1 MKYLT
6 ESEVRD
12 MAKVVAAEIGEDYI
26 YNPGQTRNTC
36 VYVEGYVRDE
46 DGYDTTD
53 AAPSCLW
60 GHVFIK
66 NGIATAD
73 WFVKTGANEVEI
85 EEMIMDL
92 DDASFTDEA
101 ITFMS
106 LSQQWQD
113 KGFTWGEA
121 IGKATARLSPVR
133 QHPPH
138 V

>member
-1 MKYLT
+1 MKFLT

-12 MAKVVAAEIGEDYI
+12 MAKEVVAEIGEDYI

-46 DGYDTTD
+46 DGYDTTN
-53 AAPSCLW
+53 AVPSCLW

-85 EEMIMDL
+85 EEMVMDL
-92 DDASFTDEA
+92 DDTSFTEEA
-101 ITFMS
+101 LTFMG
-106 LSQQWQD
+106 LSQQYQD
-113 KGFTWGEA
+113 RGFSWSEA
-121 IGKATARLSPVR
+121 IDKATARLA
-133 QHPPH
+133 PPRRWK
-138 V
+138 